1 MQDHH
6 EKLRTTIKELE
17 AELHLLGTVDA
28 ETRGL
33 LEEALAEIEAKIQR
47 HSTEAPAQGLLSHR
61 LSGTAERFETTH
73 PTLFG
78 LVTRLADALAQ
89 LGI

>member
-1 MQDHH
+1 MHEQH
-6 EKLRTTIKELE
+6 EKLRATIKELE
-17 AELHLLGTVDA
+17 AELHLLGAVDT

-33 LEEALAEIEAKIQR
+33 LEEALAEIEAKIHRRSAEQQA
-47 HSTEAPAQGLLSHR
+47 HDLLSHR

-78 LVTRLADALAQ
+78 LMTRLADALAQ